1 MDRRTF
7 MTEIINILKVR
18 DDHEPIYFKPI
29 EEQKYIIGEG
39 CQIPNWFSG
48 EELSITDLRG
58 RIEPW
63 LTSLFQSEHLSLLI
77 GSGLSTSIQV
87 LAGKRVKQPVEN
99 SDSKECE
106 DSAQLPIEEVHTEES
121 ITSDSTEA
129 PQNGM
134 GIPELDKEFVYSEM
148 IHAAVK
154 KDAEKN
160 NRGAGNIEDYFRVIN
175 DLLRGLEI
183 IGDTDNSTKLKTVKE
198 TLLNGFISNISE
210 IENCIA
216 EADEDSRTKAFN
228 NLVMFLMSFAS
239 RTGTRDRL
247 QIFTTNYDRVIEAGS
262 ELAGLHL
269 LDRFIGSLSPIFR
282 SSRLDIDMHYNPPG
296 IRGEPRYLEGVTRFT
311 KLHGS
316 IDWVEFGNDI
326 RRIGLPFGAKEIAPY
341 LKAPGLHADSTKI
354 MIFPNS
360 SKDRET
366 AEYPYVELFRDFS
379 AAICR
384 PNSTL
389 VTYGYSFGDDH
400 INRIIRDMLTIPSTH
415 LVIIAYE
422 DTLGRIIKNYEEIG
436 RPSQISLLIGPD
448 LADIEILTNY
458 FLPKPSIDRTTI
470 RMSELLKQRYSANKT
485 CETQDDSEEGATE

>member
-1 MDRRTF
+1 MPD
-7 MTEIINILKVR
+7 IINILKVR

-29 EEQKYIIGEG
+29 EEQKYMIDEG
-39 CQIPNWFSG
+39 CPKPNWFSG

-77 GSGLSTSIQV
+77 GSGLSTAIQV
-87 LAGKRVKQPVEN
+87 LAEKKAKQPVEN
-99 SDSKECE
+99 SDSKECK
-106 DSAQLPIEEVHTEES
+106 DSEQLPTKEVHTEES
-121 ITSDSTEA
+121 SNDITSDSTEA

-134 GIPELDKEFVYSEM
+134 GIPEMDKEFAYSEM
-148 IHAAVK
+148 IYTAVK
-154 KDAEKN
+154 RDAKKN

-183 IGDTDNSTKLKTVKE
+183 IGDTDNSTKLKNMKE

-210 IENCIA
+210 IEKCIA

-247 QIFTTNYDRVIEAGS
+247 QIFTTNYDRVIEAGA

-296 IRGEPRYLEGVTRFT
+296 IRGEPRYLEGVARFT

-316 IDWVEFGNDI
+316 IDWVESGNDI

-341 LKAPGLHADSTKI
+341 LEAPGLHGVDCTKI
-354 MIFPNS
+354 MIFPNA

-366 AEYPYVELFRDFS
+366 AEYENILNYV
-379 AAICR
+379 
-384 PNSTL
+384 
-389 VTYGYSFGDDH
+389 
-400 INRIIRDMLTIPSTH
+400 
-415 LVIIAYE
+415 
-422 DTLGRIIKNYEEIG
+422 
-436 RPSQISLLIGPD
+436 
-448 LADIEILTNY
+448 
-458 FLPKPSIDRTTI
+458 
-470 RMSELLKQRYSANKT
+470 
-485 CETQDDSEEGATE
+485 

>member
-1 MDRRTF
+1 
-7 MTEIINILKVR
+7 MTEVINILKVR

-29 EEQKYIIGEG
+29 KEPKYMICEG
-39 CQIPNWFSG
+39 SSKPNWCSG
-48 EELSITDLRG
+48 EALSITDLRG

-77 GSGLSTSIQV
+77 GSGLSTAIQV
-87 LAGKRVKQPVEN
+87 LSEKRAEQTV
-99 SDSKECE
+99 DSEE
-106 DSAQLPIEEVHTEES
+106 LSIEEES
-121 ITSDSTEA
+121 EDDVTSNLTKS

-134 GIPELDKEFVYSEM
+134 GIPELNKDFAYSRM
-148 IHAAVK
+148 IHDAVK
-154 KDAEKN
+154 SSAEKN
-160 NRGAGNIEDYFRVIN
+160 NRGVGNIEDYFRVIN

-183 IGDTDNSTKLKTVKE
+183 IGDVNNSTKLKEIKK
-198 TLLNGFISNISE
+198 TLLNGFTSNISE
-210 IENCIA
+210 IEKCIA
-216 EADEDSRTKAFN
+216 EADEDSRTQAFN

-247 QIFTTNYDRVIEAGS
+247 HIFTTNYDRVIEAGA

-296 IRGEPRYLEGVTRFT
+296 IRGEPRYLEGVARFT

-316 IDWVEFGNDI
+316 IDWVESGKEI
-326 RRIGLPFGAKEIAPY
+326 RRIGLPFGAKGIAPF
-341 LKAPGLHADSTKI
+341 LEAPGLHGVDTTKI
-354 MIFPNS
+354 MIFPNA

-366 AEYPYVELFRDFS
+366 AEYPYVELFRDF
-379 AAICR
+379 AAALCR

-415 LVIIAYE
+415 LVIVAYK
-422 DTLGRIIKNYEEIG
+422 DVLGRIMKNYEEIG

-448 LADIEILTNY
+448 LADIEMLTNN
-458 FLPKPSIDRTTI
+458 FLPKPSIDRATI
-470 RMSELLKQRYSANKT
+470 RMSELLKQRYNINKPP
-485 CETQDDSEEGATE
+485 ETQENKDEVEGGISEL